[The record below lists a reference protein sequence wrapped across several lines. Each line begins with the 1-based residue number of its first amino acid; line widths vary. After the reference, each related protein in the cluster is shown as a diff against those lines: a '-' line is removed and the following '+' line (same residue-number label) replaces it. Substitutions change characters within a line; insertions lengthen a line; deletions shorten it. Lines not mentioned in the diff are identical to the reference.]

1 MGFRQSLLGMA
12 SESKPR
18 RESVGTAEG
27 AVEASTS
34 PGRLAPWRDGY
45 PPVEVRSPVATIG
58 FLAAALALLL
68 AVPAQAGEFPFA
80 SQHTPPTDEDG
91 WQAGT
96 CNDPECAPQ
105 DPLALGTFYE
115 TAAGHPPFGITQF
128 IIRHKTELTHLEPE
142 VDLKTLR
149 VDLPVGLS
157 VNPGATPQCEVGEGQ
172 HPDAVTC
179 PAASKVGESIVT
191 VSPEA
196 PLTPPITLPPIPV
209 FNVKPH
215 EHESARFGF
224 SVPNPVIVE
233 PPSDVYLEGDVA
245 WWSDYHE
252 GFTIHVPK
260 AGGLKLLKNR
270 LVFEGQSH
278 VPPGIGHFLT
288 TPSTCFDPSSPQFAH
303 TYSTY
308 ARGDS
313 VQNPDPS
320 FPEGS
325 PFAES
330 PLPPGT
336 SPKGCGSIPF
346 NPGLHF
352 DPGTNQVDSPAPA
365 TTEVTLP
372 VVEDPTAQE
381 TSTMRVAKV
390 TLPAGMG
397 LNPSAANGLQ
407 ACTDQQFG
415 KGTKNPVSCPAA
427 SKIGTATVIT
437 PPLPEG
443 PLTGN
448 VYVGEQKS
456 RNPESGEE
464 FRIFVNAVSVRY
476 GVDVRLVGNVFA
488 NAKTGQ
494 LTAVFDE
501 PARAVTRGGNSDNL
515 PSGLPQVPFTTFR
528 ISIEGGQKAPLS
540 SPPTCGPN
548 TTGSVL
554 TPWSGNAPA
563 TPAGVFTLAK
573 APGGGDCPK
582 TLAARPFSPGFAAK
596 PKDDTALAFTPFSTR
611 ITRPP
616 GQQEVKGVDIT
627 LPEGATAKL
636 KGVAY
641 CSPKEIAAAEGR
653 SGADEQKN
661 PSCPDDS
668 KIGLATVQAGTGDS
682 PLQIRG
688 TAYLAGPYQ
697 GAKLSMVVVTPAI
710 AGPFDLGNVVVRVPF
725 FVNPETAQIHPKTN
739 ALPDVYAGT
748 KLDIRS
754 IFLNVNRKEF
764 TLNGTNCRK
773 GATAGVVNG
782 GGADPANPTVY
793 SAFQVSDDFQ
803 ATGCDKLKF
812 RPKLNIRLFGAT
824 RRAKNPKLR
833 AVLKA
838 RPGDANIA
846 RASVGLPHA
855 LFLDQA
861 SLATICTRVQFAA
874 HECPKKSIYGRARA
888 FSPLL
893 GQPLEGP
900 VYLRSSNNPL
910 PDMVAHLEGQVDID
924 LVGKIDSFRGGI
936 RTTFGH
942 VPDVPVTKFVMTLP
956 GGKHGLL
963 VNSTNLCAK
972 PVKAVIRFKAQN
984 GKKLRPRSRHTR
996 LRTPCDNRGKR
1007 HRKGHKK

>member
-1 MGFRQSLLGMA
+1 M
-12 SESKPR
+12 
-18 RESVGTAEG
+18 
-27 AVEASTS
+27 
-34 PGRLAPWRDGY
+34 
-45 PPVEVRSPVATIG
+45 
-58 FLAAALALLL
+58 ALALL
-68 AVPAQAGEFPFA
+68 ATAPAQAGEDPFA
-80 SQHTPPTDEDG
+80 PQHTPPKDEDG

-96 CNDPECAPQ
+96 CVNPECAPE
-105 DPLALGTFYE
+105 DPSISFYE

-128 IIRHKTELTHLEPE
+128 IIKHETELTHVEPE

-172 HPDAVTC
+172 HPDAATC
-179 PAASKVGESIVT
+179 PATSKVGESIIT

-196 PLTPPITLPPIPV
+196 PLVPPITLPPIPV
-209 FNVKPH
+209 FNVRPH
-215 EHESARFGF
+215 NGESARFGF

-270 LVFEGQSH
+270 LIFEGQGHLS
-278 VPPGIGHFLT
+278 PGTGHFLT
-288 TPSTCFDPSSPQFAH
+288 TPSTCFDPTSSEFAH

-313 VQNPDPS
+313 LQNPDPS
-320 FPEGS
+320 FPAGS
-325 PFAES
+325 PFVES

-336 SPKGCGSIPF
+336 SPKGCNTIPF

-352 DPGTNQVDSPAPA
+352 DPGTDQVDSPAGA

-372 VVEDPTAQE
+372 VEESATGQE
-381 TSTMRVAKV
+381 TSTMRTARV

-407 ACTDQQFG
+407 ACSDDQFG
-415 KGTKNPVSCPAA
+415 EGTRNPVQCPAA
-427 SKIGTATVIT
+427 SKIGTVTVAT

-443 PLTGN
+443 PLSGN
-448 VYVGEQKS
+448 VYVGAQKS
-456 RNPESGEE
+456 RDPESGEE
-464 FRIFVNAVSVRY
+464 FRIFVDAASSRY
-476 GVDVRLVGNVFA
+476 GVDVRLTGHVIA
-488 NAKTGQ
+488 NAKSGQ
-494 LTAVFDE
+494 LTGVFDE
-501 PARAVTRGGNSDNL
+501 PAKTVIRGGNNDNL

-528 ISIEGGQKAPLS
+528 ISIDGGTRAALS

-548 TTGSVL
+548 KATSQL
-554 TPWSGNAPA
+554 TPWSGNPPA
-563 TPAGVFTLAK
+563 VPSSEFTLAK
-573 APGGGDCPK
+573 DPGGGGCPK
-582 TLAARPFSPGFAAK
+582 TMAGRPFSPRFSAQPKDRAAK
-596 PKDDTALAFTPFSTR
+596 TFTPFSTH

-616 GQQEVKGVDIT
+616 GQQELKGLDLT

-636 KGVAY
+636 KGVPY
-641 CSPKEIAAAEGR
+641 CSPKEIAAAESR
-653 SGADEQKN
+653 SGQAEQKN
-661 PSCPDDS
+661 ASCPDAA
-668 KIGLATVQAGTGDS
+668 KIGVATVQAGTGPS
-682 PLQIRG
+682 PLEIKG
-688 TAYLAGPYQ
+688 NAYLAGPYQ
-697 GAKLSMVVVTPAI
+697 GAKLSTVVVTPAI

-725 FVNPETAQIHPKTN
+725 FVDPETAQIHPATDQ
-739 ALPDVYAGT
+739 LPDVYGGT
-748 KLDIRS
+748 KLDLRS
-754 IFLNVNRKEF
+754 IFLNVNRRDF

-773 GATAGVVNG
+773 GATAGTISG
-782 GGADPANPTVY
+782 GGGDPTSP
-793 SAFQVSDDFQ
+793 SAFSAFAVSDAFQ
-803 ATGCDKLKF
+803 ATGCKQLRFK
-812 RPKLNIRLFGAT
+812 PKLSIRLFGAT

-838 RPGDANIA
+838 RPGDANIR

-874 HECPKKSIYGRARA
+874 HNCPKRSIYGRARA

-893 GQPLEGP
+893 GKPLEGP
-900 VYLRSSNNPL
+900 VYLRSSSNPL

-924 LVGKIDSFRGGI
+924 LVGKIDSFHGGI
-936 RTTFGH
+936 RTTFERL
-942 VPDVPVTKFVMTLP
+942 PDVPVTKFVMTLP
-956 GGKHGLL
+956 GGRHGLL

-972 PVKAVIRFKAQN
+972 PVKAVIRLKAQN
-984 GKKLRPRSRHTR
+984 GRRFKPRHSR
-996 LRTPCDNRGKR
+996 LRTPCERKRHGKR
-1007 HRKGHKK
+1007 RRHGSQK